1 MAVAE
6 WSDDEDR
13 QSSAVPLDLFP
24 VTPLIQGNDLS
35 MLITDFFDWLETAWQ
50 LLLFQPDVVRC
61 PLPLPLTLT
70 EEQYTIPDLA
80 LVWVYV
86 RLALPLCGT
95 LSDRFTRIRSVP
107 LSDWHKRTV
116 SSLSER
122 RPGPVP

>member
-1 MAVAE
+1 MIVVQ
-6 WSDDEDR
+6 WSDEED
-13 QSSAVPLDLFP
+13 QQPWTVPRELLP
-24 VTPLIQGNDLS
+24 VTPKVQGNDVPT
-35 MLITDFFDWLETAWQ
+35 LITDFFDWLETAWQ

>member
-1 MAVAE
+1 MAVVH

-13 QSSAVPLDLFP
+13 QSSAVPLNLFP